1 MLCYKYQTEMPA
13 FEITDQLL
21 ASLPDPI
28 AIPARRYRDENDSR
42 SKLLLLVDTIETVFK
57 FGSAIA
63 IKELMRIEIEAP
75 SESLVSLR
83 SSIRCGI
90 DRPSLGQHVGFIRD
104 ICAELGKSGNIPKV
118 ISSIKLLQDAV
129 LADPLLKLRNDYK
142 GHGAVTTKDLADRL
156 MGGDLGE
163 KFGILLKIVAQIH
176 QEFPVV
182 MLSLGADLEPPHFA
196 LRQQDGSIYLDL
208 FPLFLGSI
216 SAEPLSVIY
225 NGRKSNGS
233 KSGIRISYLNYQT
246 GEGSTYK
253 PGEVPADAFNAEF
266 PPAPKK
272 ASEFSHIDA
281 PANELIE
288 ARSNSFKGRDADLEL
303 IHQFMAESSL
313 KVLVVTGAPGQ
324 GKTSLLCKWLNT
336 VATDGNDKQLVIRHF
351 IVEGDA
357 ATCTTVG
364 IFRSLCTQLG
374 RALEHRGQQ
383 KPDWKIAEW
392 QQEFCTLLHQ
402 AGQKFHSVAI
412 VIDGLDEAER
422 HRQSNLDEESI
433 LQWLPAPSLLAA
445 NVRWMLSIRPQYLQ
459 DPAFRAKYGVDKAR
473 QHEMGKLDA
482 NAIRAILYDYASNWR
497 EVALREDL
505 VEIIL
510 EKSEGSPIYI
520 HQLAGDLEK
529 ARLDFSEAGI
539 ATIPQG
545 MVEFHR
551 RILEEIEHRIAH
563 KPSNLDHVRMEAL
576 KGEWAEQLEA
586 GEVSQEKYRDKVA
599 AAEAKIQKDRTSPAA
614 EVLGLL
620 AVCLEPLPVS
630 LMALLTGASLTS
642 LQNTLEEARSVLSG
656 SFPHTDSVDT
666 RYSLY
671 HSSFRE
677 FLLQHRPEAAQWGKD
692 RFKQFCSQPNHR
704 TDEYVIRNGVAH
716 LLEFVRTKPTEEAV
730 RDLSDLLTDLDFITV
745 KIRAGMVPELLHDYE
760 QALTRLTGSPS
771 SMFHGLE
778 MDDEDRSWIAEARA
792 ACIAGNTSPYP
803 ARGGA
808 SIIAKLKEDYS
819 AFLVKMR
826 LEADIKRQQR
836 LESGLAEESDDD
848 LDDFGLD
855 FLKLPN
861 GETNFSELEFDSE
874 PAEQTEDEIIA
885 LSRQC
890 YEENN
895 QGVHDNEKRRFEIAE
910 QIFKSGTITDK
921 AIQKILNGCVNNYS
935 DDRAARIRDFA
946 DLVAGSWRQ
955 LADTSVDTAA
965 YCSNYRQEGPV
976 HTAGT
981 ESMTARSVPWIEQLY
996 RPKGGVRRLRLNFTE
1011 SDQQGKIG
1019 FFKDFSMALRARYK
1033 DISGIRQYHFDILD
1047 TTRNRQLATYSGE
1060 APAPRGGSSFP
1071 SHSDWPK
1078 ITDGGSHVYFQDE
1091 LWELDL
1097 KEKVAMRVPSGEE
1110 LLIRAALMA
1119 APPFRRRSE
1128 PTTDYREPVF
1138 SEDGYLAAD
1147 ADYYYLHLL
1156 ETQLGGPVDTNHV
1169 PSLSSRFTNDIN
1181 GKPGSFFFSAESR
1194 LIIGR
1199 NYKSVPVMD
1208 LISGE
1213 MIFLQ
1218 NTDAQQVATTRDGRL
1233 LAAQFLGT
1241 VRVWDLRTGLELR
1254 QFPTH
1259 VFESDNLQFS
1269 ESGELLNVHSEI
1281 VDLRTGSRHLR
1292 FDENGG
1298 GSEFL
1303 EKSNRYTITP
1313 THAIDHLRSHKLKG
1327 NTGQLSL
1334 DQKEEISSIIL
1345 INEKIVISLKNGLVT
1360 LPFCL
1365 GGIARHF
1372 SGFEDLWLLR
1382 PAHESPGNYS
1392 QSYPST
1398 IASNASTITG
1408 KILLAVDDGTLG
1420 LMDPQTDTIKRLT
1433 DFEYLSNMDHE
1444 VGNSIMAIPLESQQ
1458 DRDERVKREQ
1468 SVNADHFPQ
1477 PEPEKSTP
1485 KFSIDDAEM
1494 TQDGK
1499 WILTVTSWDS
1509 VRVWRTVDGSCVRA
1523 IPLPKAAD
1531 YYSGRATKIQLS
1543 RDGKHCHVAFSSG
1556 AIYRLIDWEKPETV
1570 WSLIYEFPRE
1580 KNVECTSVQNRR
1592 YLHMQSY
1599 SDNGWVR
1606 FSQDGQTH
1614 ILCDL
1619 ENGENLPLFFDGRDF
1634 NTGELLAVTD
1644 DSQHLIVSSG
1654 NEQKDHFIRVLRLK
1668 DSSEVL
1674 RFPLTS
1680 EFQAMSN
1687 IAPDGRFVVLTK
1699 AWDLLRLKLHL
1710 PGS

>member
-1 MLCYKYQTEMPA
+1 MIPEPYTLSDADLEA
-13 FEITDQLL
+13 
-21 ASLPDPI
+21 LPGPI
-28 AIPARRYRDENDSR
+28 AVPASRYATERDPR
-42 SKLLLLVDTIETVFK
+42 IKLLLMIDTIETILK
-57 FGSAIA
+57 YGSAIVVQV
-63 IKELMRIEIEAP
+63 MRRANYWEEFDQWP
-75 SESLVSLR
+75 LDKRTTPPRGKS
-83 SSIRCGI
+83 
-90 DRPSLGQHVGFIRD
+90 IRD
-104 ICAELGKSGNIPKV
+104 ILKRPQLGEHLKILKEANKFYRAKTEYFRHEILDLV
-118 ISSIKLLQDAV
+118 TVFTENKLGD
-129 LADPLLKLRNDYK
+129 KLIDLRDQRK
-142 GHGAVTTKDLADRL
+142 GHGAWPSEEVAAASLAEFGDSFGKLLSHVRALNFHFPLYLEPAGVMFSGPGQPLIEDAGVMRLSIKGKRASLSLYPFFLAQGSGSVVFNGIDDNKNASNRGVTFLDYGSGADRDEKT
-156 MGGDLGE
+156 GSEIADDFTASFVPDRWKLGTIPRNN
-163 KFGILLKIVAQIH
+163 ILLNFTGRADDLLELDTFVQWDFKQVLVIH
-176 QEFPVV
+176 GERGV
-182 MLSLGADLEPPHFA
+182 G
-196 LRQQDGSIYLDL
+196 
-208 FPLFLGSI
+208 
-216 SAEPLSVIY
+216 
-225 NGRKSNGS
+225 KSTLLQ
-233 KSGIRISYLNYQT
+233 KWW
-246 GEGSTYK
+246 
-253 PGEVPADAFNAEF
+253 EVLLKNT
-266 PPAPKK
+266 
-272 ASEFSHIDA
+272 DA
-281 PANELIE
+281 PARQRVYVRHII
-288 ARSNSFKGRDADLEL
+288 SNSNKSAKPKE
-303 IHQFMAESSL
+303 I
-313 KVLVVTGAPGQ
+313 
-324 GKTSLLCKWLNT
+324 
-336 VATDGNDKQLVIRHF
+336 ATTIL
-351 IVEGDA
+351 
-357 ATCTTVG
+357 
-364 IFRSLCTQLG
+364 
-374 RALEHRGQQ
+374 RGLDNGMVPQH
-383 KPDWKIAEW
+383 DWKASRFREAIANCLRDR
-392 QQEFCTLLHQ
+392 QQPCVIL
-402 AGQKFHSVAI
+402 
-412 VIDGLDEAER
+412 IDGLDECEAELSR
-422 HRQSNLDEESI
+422 TRD
-433 LQWLPAPSLLAA
+433 SLFDWIPDPLSTGP
-445 NVRWMLSIRPQYLQ
+445 NVKW
-459 DPAFRAKYGVDKAR
+459 
-473 QHEMGKLDA
+473 
-482 NAIRAILYDYASNWR
+482 
-497 EVALREDL
+497 
-505 VEIIL
+505 
-510 EKSEGSPIYI
+510 
-520 HQLAGDLEK
+520 
-529 ARLDFSEAGI
+529 
-539 ATIPQG
+539 
-545 MVEFHR
+545 
-551 RILEEIEHRIAH
+551 
-563 KPSNLDHVRMEAL
+563 
-576 KGEWAEQLEA
+576 
-586 GEVSQEKYRDKVA
+586 
-599 AAEAKIQKDRTSPAA
+599 
-614 EVLGLL
+614 VLGLRTYFL
-620 AVCLEPLPVS
+620 SSRDMKALRDPRQDRHDQVQLHEVKRFNEEEVRDYLHLTLDSQMVDAHPEVLPLVVDRTQGLPLNLFLLKEAIARRDGHYS
-630 LMALLTGASLTS
+630 ESFLLTFQGDDSNFIRDGIRQMTALAGEMEISQHFPALEWPLGLDRSAGKLSKAEYDTQCNGLKRTARSRGESRFLNLLALFVLAKENLTERNIS
-642 LQNTLEEARSVLSG
+642 DVLNMTDEEAEGYLTLVSRFLKEEQDG
-656 SFPHTDSVDT
+656 YSFSQSAFQEHIAENHDT
-666 RYSLY
+666 VV
-671 HSSFRE
+671 RE
-677 FLLQHRPEAAQWGKD
+677 
-692 RFKQFCSQPNHR
+692 CR
-704 TDEYVIRNGVAH
+704 TKISTWCCDPANRTHGYVIRNGASH
-716 LLEFVRTKPTEEAV
+716 LIDDYSAAPSEEKAE
-730 RDLSDLLTDLDFITV
+730 RLTSLLTDLDFITV
-745 KIRAGMVPELLHDYE
+745 KIRAGMVPELLQDYE
-760 QALTRLTGSPS
+760 QALTYLTGSPS
-771 SMFHGLE
+771 SMFHELE
-778 MDDEDRSWIAEARA
+778 VDDEDRSWIAEARA

-803 ARGGA
+803 TRGGA

-819 AFLVKMR
+819 AFLIKMR
-826 LEADIKRQQR
+826 SEADIKRQQR

-895 QGVHDNEKRRFEIAE
+895 QGVHDKEKRRFEIAE

-1047 TTRNRQLATYSGE
+1047 TIRNRQLVTYSGE
-1060 APAPRGGSSFP
+1060 APEPRGGSSFP

-1254 QFPTH
+1254 QFPAH

-1303 EKSNRYTITP
+1303 EKSKRYTITP

-1345 INEKIVISLKNGLVT
+1345 INEKIVISLENGLVT

-1382 PAHESPGNYS
+1382 PAHESPRNCS

-1420 LMDPQTDTIKRLT
+1420 LLDPQTDTIKLLT

-1444 VGNSIMAIPLESQQ
+1444 VGNSIVAIPFESQW

-1468 SVNADHFPQ
+1468 SVDADHFPQ

-1531 YYSGRATKIQLS
+1531 YFSGRATKIQLS

-1556 AIYRLIDWEKPETV
+1556 AIYRLIDWEKPEAV

-1599 SDNGWVR
+1599 CDNGEVR
-1606 FSQDGQTH
+1606 FSQDGKTH
-1614 ILCDL
+1614 VLCDL
-1619 ENGENLPLFFDGRDF
+1619 ENDEHLPLFFDGRDF
-1634 NTGELLAVTD
+1634 NTGELLAVTE
-1644 DSQHLIVSSG
+1644 DSQHLIISSG

-1687 IAPDGRFVVLTK
+1687 ITPDGRFVVLTK